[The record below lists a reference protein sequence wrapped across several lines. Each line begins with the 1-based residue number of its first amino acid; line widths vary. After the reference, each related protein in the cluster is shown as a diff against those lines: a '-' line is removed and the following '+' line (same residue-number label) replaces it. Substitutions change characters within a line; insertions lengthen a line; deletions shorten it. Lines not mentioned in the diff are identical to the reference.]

1 MHVALLVCTIEYVK
15 NFALTQALGCAC
27 VNAVHLCASGSPVCM
42 ISKAITQQVMGPP
55 RGLQHPPRF
64 RDRFPLVQTLSGCG
78 DERNNQ
84 LLLED
89 TNRDTWTVIVKVWL
103 CSARRRRSTNS
114 ETRILAMMSW
124 MNYARRRSPTC
135 YWCGRRSTVVLVSRS
150 FDCIKFV
157 CSLSFLN
164 ST

>member
-1 MHVALLVCTIEYVK
+1 MHVLLLVCAINYVK
-15 NFALTQALGCAC
+15 NSALTPALYCMR
-27 VNAVHLCASGSPVCM
+27 VNAMHLCASGSPVC
-42 ISKAITQQVMGPP
+42 KLRTARTQQVMGPP

-64 RDRFPLVQTLSGCG
+64 RDRFPLVQTLSDCG

-84 LLLED
+84 LMLED
-89 TNRDTWTVIVKVWL
+89 TSPDTWTAIVRVWL
-103 CSARRRRSTNS
+103 CSARRRRRTNS
-114 ETRILAMMSW
+114 ETRILAIMSW